1 MTSSFEQ
8 EQKRKRI
15 VVTAL
20 AALAV
25 FDVAFWL
32 VAVRPLTDREAEQQ
46 ARIAS
51 LRTLV
56 AQKTEALATL
66 RNADAKAAA
75 AADSGDALLDELT
88 FRRRTT
94 FSELLK
100 ELGEAAREAG
110 VEMRETNYNSD
121 EIEGNAEFGMVSISA
136 NFRGGYENLV
146 KLLNRLDRSE
156 RFLIVERLGAAP
168 REDGGL
174 QITMRIDAFVR
185 DAETLSADV
194 AAGELAALEPDKAE
208 AR

>member
-8 EQKRKRI
+8 QQKRRRI
-15 VVTAL
+15 VVGLL

-32 VAVRPLTDREAEQQ
+32 FAVRPLTGREAEQQ
-46 ARIAS
+46 ARVSS
-51 LRTLV
+51 LNSLI
-56 AQKTEALATL
+56 AQKTEALETL
-66 RNADAKAAA
+66 RAVDGKATSAA
-75 AADSGDALLDELT
+75 EAGDELLARLT
-88 FRRRTT
+88 FARRTT
-94 FSELLK
+94 FSQLLK
-100 ELGEAAREAG
+100 ELGEASREAG

-121 EIEGNAEFGMVSISA
+121 EIEGAAEFGMVSISA

-156 RFLIVERLGAAP
+156 KFLIVERLGAAP

-174 QITMRIDAFVR
+174 QISMRIDAFVR
-185 DAETLSADV
+185 DAD
-194 AAGELAALEPDKAE
+194 ALEDQAASEEMASLE